1 MRFLVPFFFTAAHF
15 HLALWASSICQFVTT
30 ATELS
35 CCGFQQKKC
44 LLCFLSLALDLC
56 RPLSRWTSLAC
67 CLLSLFLCLSLALC
81 STFVNMAINL
91 SLIPSKT
98 RIQKQF
104 PLSIFFVIDS
114 LIVSASQDA
123 GGYAIFRENN
133 LELLLGYRLNELFYI
148 GMPVVRTDGRA
159 VGRSGGVRSRA
170 YQIFSDG

>member
-1 MRFLVPFFFTAAHF
+1 
-15 HLALWASSICQFVTT
+15 
-30 ATELS
+30 
-35 CCGFQQKKC
+35 
-44 LLCFLSLALDLC
+44 
-56 RPLSRWTSLAC
+56 
-67 CLLSLFLCLSLALC
+67 
-81 STFVNMAINL
+81 MAINL

-104 PLSIFFVIDS
+104 PLSVFFVIDS

-159 VGRSGGVRSRA
+159 VGRSVGVRSRA